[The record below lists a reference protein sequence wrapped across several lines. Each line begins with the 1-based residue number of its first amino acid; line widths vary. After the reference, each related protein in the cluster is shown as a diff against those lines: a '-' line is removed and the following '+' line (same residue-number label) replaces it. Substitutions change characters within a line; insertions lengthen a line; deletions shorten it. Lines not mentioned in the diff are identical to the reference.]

1 MLWSPPVPFIPYG
14 HLPALHRGAFCQF
27 PFQWIYHCHSSKSI
41 GKETGKTHLC
51 ALVEITA
58 FRMERIFQPTRA
70 LEFIPGEVVF
80 NPAYN

>member
-1 MLWSPPVPFIPYG
+1 MAVINPPE
-14 HLPALHRGAFCQF
+14 
-27 PFQWIYHCHSSKSI
+27 K
-41 GKETGKTHLC
+41 TGKTHLC